1 VAPRK
6 PSERDTRALRDSFN
20 DFTQL
25 VKKFPDSRYAADA
38 KERLVFL
45 HNQLA
50 RYEIN
55 VANYYMKRGAYVA
68 AANRAKYVIENYQRT
83 PAAQDALQVL
93 VQAYTKMGMT
103 DLAHDVQRVLDLN
116 RPASSGMDR

>member
-1 VAPRK
+1 
-6 PSERDTRALRDSFN
+6 
-20 DFTQL
+20 
-25 VKKFPDSRYAADA
+25 
-38 KERLVFL
+38 
-45 HNQLA
+45 
-50 RYEIN
+50 
-55 VANYYMKRGAYVA
+55 MKRGAYVA

-116 RPASSGMDR
+116 RPVSGDMEK